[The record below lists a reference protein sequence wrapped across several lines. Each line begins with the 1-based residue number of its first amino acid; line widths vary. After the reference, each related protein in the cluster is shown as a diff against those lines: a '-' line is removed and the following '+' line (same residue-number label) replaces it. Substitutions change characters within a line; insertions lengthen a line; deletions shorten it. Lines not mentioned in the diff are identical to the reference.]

1 MWCNLFISGWNLQLI
16 IPQNMLIIMT
26 VMNYITGLVI
36 TIISFP
42 TVMEIF
48 LYADK
53 DKCSCDSQNH
63 MVRYFD

>member
-1 MWCNLFISGWNLQLI
+1 
-16 IPQNMLIIMT
+16 MLIIMT

-42 TVMEIF
+42 TVIEIF